1 MMYRLALPVLLAAVM
16 AVSAVSPGTPQGNPD
31 SKPASKAVTNFT
43 LTDGG
48 GKKWVLHEQKAKAVV
63 VVFLAAEC
71 PMSNGYLPALS
82 DCAKKYADSGVTV
95 IGVFPDP
102 DTTAAE
108 LATHAKEYKI
118 PFPVFR
124 DSEQVAV
131 RALGA
136 KITPEVVVLD
146 DKFTV
151 RYRGRIDD
159 GYTARLKQKPM
170 VKRHD
175 LTLALDELLAGKA
188 VSMPEAKAFGCP
200 IALGEKKPDATDAPV
215 TFYKDVL
222 PLLQSH
228 CQACHRPG
236 QVGPFALTSYKE
248 AAKWGELCLEEVKA
262 RRMPPWKPAP
272 NPLLVGDRSLPADAM
287 KTIEKWVSQGM
298 PEGNPK
304 DAPAAV
310 KYSDDWTF
318 GEPDLILE
326 APADAVVAAKGPDLF
341 RVMVFP
347 TNYTEDKYIVAM
359 EVKPSNPRVVH
370 HTVQLLD
377 TTGAAR
383 RLAAEADKNKK
394 PDDPDRGPGYI
405 VNMGFGFF
413 PDFTNL
419 LNGWAPGM
427 LPKMFQEG
435 IGQRMPKGADI
446 CVQFHYHRTGKVETD
461 RTKVGVYF
469 AKKPV
474 TEQFVSIPA
483 PALFWSIPPGEK
495 NYKVD
500 SSWRMTDDAVV
511 YRLTPHMHLI
521 GKDIELLATPP
532 GEKERTL
539 IRIPAWDFN
548 WQEQYELKEPLK
560 LPKGTILH
568 VRGTYDNSADNPNN
582 PNSPPQ
588 VVRLGEQTTNEMC
601 LVVLGGT
608 SSSRFP
614 QVLLPVIGK

>member
-1 MMYRLALPVLLAAVM
+1 MMSRLVLPAMLAVLVAISTGSTAA
-16 AVSAVSPGTPQGNPD
+16 PD
-31 SKPASKAVTNFT
+31 AKPAANFT
-43 LTDGG
+43 LVDSTR
-48 GKKWVLHEQKAKAVV
+48 KNWTLHDQKAKAIA

-71 PMSNGYLPALS
+71 PMSNGYLPALADMS
-82 DCAKKYADSGVTV
+82 AKYAEKGVAV

-102 DTTAAE
+102 ETTTAQLVA
-108 LATHAKEYKI
+108 HAKEYKV
-118 PFPVFR
+118 PFPLIR
-124 DSEQVAV
+124 DPEQAAV
-131 RALGA
+131 TALGA

-146 DKFTV
+146 DKFVV

-170 VKRHD
+170 VTRHD
-175 LTLALDELLAGKA
+175 LVAALDEVLAGKA
-188 VSMPEAKAFGCP
+188 VSIPEARAFGCP
-200 IALGEKKPDATDAPV
+200 IEVIDKKYAASAAGV

-222 PLLQSH
+222 PVLQAH

-248 AAKWGELCLEEVKA
+248 TAKWAALCLEEISA
-262 RRMPPWKPAP
+262 NRMPPWKPAP
-272 NPLLVGDRSLPADAM
+272 NALLAGDRSMPATAV
-287 KTIEKWVSQGM
+287 KVIEKWVAQGM

-304 DAPAAV
+304 DAPTVAM
-310 KYSDDWTF
+310 KYTDDWSF

-326 APADAVVAAKGPDLF
+326 APADATVAGTGKDLF

-347 TNYTEDKYIVAM
+347 TNFTEEKYIVAM
-359 EVKPSNPRVVH
+359 EVKPGNPRVVH

-377 TTGAAR
+377 TSGAAR
-383 RLAAEADKNKK
+383 RLAAEAAKNQK
-394 PDDPDRGPGYI
+394 PDDPDRGPGYV
-405 VNMGFGFF
+405 VNMGFGFL
-413 PDFTNL
+413 PDFSNL

-427 LPKMFQEG
+427 LPKMLPDG
-435 IGQRMPKGADI
+435 VGQRLPKGADI

-474 TEQFVSIPA
+474 TERFVSIPVGG
-483 PALFWSIPPGEK
+483 LFWAIPPGEK

-500 SSWRMTDDAVV
+500 TSWRLPDDAMV

-521 GKDIELLATPP
+521 GKDIELLATLP
-532 GEKERTL
+532 GEKERLL
-539 IRIPAWDFN
+539 IRVPAWDFN

-560 LPKGTILH
+560 LPKGTVLR
-568 VRGTYDNSADNPNN
+568 VRATYDNSADNPNN
-582 PNSPPQ
+582 PSSPPR

-601 LVVLGGT
+601 FVVLGVT
-608 SSSRFP
+608 SSAAFP
-614 QVLLPVIGK
+614 QVLTPVFGK